1 MVFAIRHGV
10 LGYEAMGLNRLFKI
24 FPFGVQN
31 YEATRSRHSRGKNP
45 CQDGEFR
52 ALWRRIVRWI
62 SVRVALR
69 MTRVAA
75 KTMSSAIDPAVV
87 DDRLPVWEALSE
99 FFLETELGDMDY
111 QRISEVLTSSPYS
124 IQEMENILR
133 LEVYPVLIWNLRSI
147 AGQWTDFDREWLRVR
162 MEPRLNRRPWLRMPL
177 LHWGL
182 IRDHWTS
189 VSTLIRHKREPRT

>member
-1 MVFAIRHGV
+1 
-10 LGYEAMGLNRLFKI
+10 
-24 FPFGVQN
+24 
-31 YEATRSRHSRGKNP
+31 
-45 CQDGEFR
+45 
-52 ALWRRIVRWI
+52 
-62 SVRVALR
+62 
-69 MTRVAA
+69 
-75 KTMSSAIDPAVV
+75 MSSAIDPAVV

-99 FFLETELGDMDY
+99 FFLDTELGENDY
-111 QRISEVLTSSPYS
+111 QRISEVLNSSPYS

-162 MEPRLNRRPWLRMPL
+162 MEPRLKRRPWLRIPL